1 MSPKEAKELISSL
14 FTEEGAEI
22 SGIKIAAESP
32 LRFEIVKNA
41 DESITINF
49 VDNKPKAS
57 VKRIFTIS
65 ATVVSITL
73 KDEHGFFE
81 LKNFPSIPFPYDGF
95 FSSSADGA
103 NISSIQQMIDSKYC
117 GEKKKIANLCLFY
130 ADEWAK
136 ISSQAT
142 CFKTASVQKRR
153 KLKKQCVDFV
163 KHNVKKEMEDKYGS
177 VVLTYLLVFIIIPT
191 ICKFIVYKLLEK
203 YFD

>member
-22 SGIKIAAESP
+22 NGIKISAESP
-32 LRFEIVKNA
+32 LKFDIVKNK
-41 DESITINF
+41 DESIVINF
-49 VDNKPKAS
+49 IDNKPKAS
-57 VKRIFTIS
+57 VKKIFTIS
-65 ATVVSITL
+65 AVVNSITL

-95 FSSSADGA
+95 FSSSADGE
-103 NISSIQQMIDSKYC
+103 NISSIQKMIDVKYC

-130 ADEWAK
+130 ANEWAK

-142 CFKTASVQKRR
+142 CFKTATAKDKR
-153 KLKKQCVDFV
+153 KLNKQCIDFV
-163 KHNVKKEMEDKYGS
+163 THNVKKEMQKKYGS
-177 VVLTYLLVFIIIPT
+177 VILTYLLVFIIIPT
-191 ICKFIVYKLLEK
+191 VCKFIVYKLLEK